1 MKFTEN
7 VKVLLLLSIL
17 ATILVGLLSLKAINA
32 KLINF
37 YEYDNKKI
45 NLAQIKYI
53 NSRVDYIATLSQ
65 DKSEDM
71 NRKYSTHFDMNE
83 ISKIEKILEISKKN
97 DFYDIKIDAYI
108 MFDNEKINLFQSKRY
123 IKLPTNFKVNSH
135 MLNTLKT
142 YGIDDYQYQNLLKL
156 QEQSFTNREDFVNT
170 VIDRAKLKKND
181 WLITNIALLG
191 VGQKESDFLKNIDSN
206 ATQMLLDKN
215 EISTVIDSLKSSY
228 DKYAEIK

>member
-1 MKFTEN
+1 
-7 VKVLLLLSIL
+7 
-17 ATILVGLLSLKAINA
+17 
-32 KLINF
+32 
-37 YEYDNKKI
+37 
-45 NLAQIKYI
+45 
-53 NSRVDYIATLSQ
+53 
-65 DKSEDM
+65 
-71 NRKYSTHFDMNE
+71 
-83 ISKIEKILEISKKN
+83 
-97 DFYDIKIDAYI
+97 

>member
-1 MKFTEN
+1 MKLTEN

-17 ATILVGLLSLKAINA
+17 ATVILGLLCLKAIDT
-32 KLINF
+32 KLVNF
-37 YEYDNKKI
+37 YEHDNKKI

-71 NRKYSTHFDMNE
+71 NRKYSTHFDINE
-83 ISKIEKILEISKKN
+83 ISKIEKILEISKKS
-97 DFYDIKIDAYI
+97 DFYDIKIDAYM

-123 IKLPTNFKVNSH
+123 VKLPTNFKVNPH
-135 MLNTLKT
+135 MLSTLKT

-156 QEQSFTNREDFVNT
+156 QDQSFTNREDFVNT

-181 WLITNIALLG
+181 WLVTNIALLG
-191 VGQKESDFLKNIDSN
+191 VGQKESDFLKNIDS
-206 ATQMLLDKN
+206 TTTETILDKS

-228 DKYAEIK
+228 DKYSGIK

>member
-1 MKFTEN
+1 MKLTEN

-17 ATILVGLLSLKAINA
+17 ATVILGLLCLKAIDT
-32 KLINF
+32 KLVNF
-37 YEYDNKKI
+37 YEHDNKKI

-71 NRKYSTHFDMNE
+71 NRKYSTHFDINE
-83 ISKIEKILEISKKN
+83 ISKIEKILEISKKS
-97 DFYDIKIDAYI
+97 DFYDIKIDAYM

-123 IKLPTNFKVNSH
+123 VKLPTNFKVNPH
-135 MLNTLKT
+135 MLGTLKT

-156 QEQSFTNREDFVNT
+156 QDQSFTNREDFVNT

-181 WLITNIALLG
+181 WLVTNIALLG
-191 VGQKESDFLKNIDSN
+191 VGQKESDFLKNIDSTT
-206 ATQMLLDKN
+206 AETILDKS

-228 DKYAEIK
+228 DKYSGIK

>member
-1 MKFTEN
+1 MKLTEN

-17 ATILVGLLSLKAINA
+17 ATVILGLLCLKAIDT
-32 KLINF
+32 KLVNF
-37 YEYDNKKI
+37 YEHDNKKI

-71 NRKYSTHFDMNE
+71 NRKYSTHFDINE
-83 ISKIEKILEISKKN
+83 ISKIEKILEISKKS
-97 DFYDIKIDAYI
+97 DFYDIKIDAYM

-123 IKLPTNFKVNSH
+123 VKLPTNFKVNPH
-135 MLNTLKT
+135 MLSTLKT

-156 QEQSFTNREDFVNT
+156 QDQSFTNREDFVNT

-181 WLITNIALLG
+181 WLVTNIALLG
-191 VGQKESDFLKNIDSN
+191 VGQKESDFLKNIDSTT
-206 ATQMLLDKN
+206 AETILDKS

-228 DKYAEIK
+228 DKYSGIK